1 MGIRNL
7 NLRKSQVRKKRDW
20 FLPSSTYTY
29 PPPPPPLFFS
39 LFPPLPQP
47 KLNLIIINLSCL
59 FSPIIT

>member
-29 PPPPPPLFFS
+29 PPPPTVVYLAIFNS
-39 LFPPLPQP
+39 VAKT
-47 KLNLIIINLSCL
+47 KLILSINN
-59 FSPIIT
+59 IER